1 MFHFPAP
8 TDVQA
13 LCLELIVYHF
23 VKIVLKSTY
32 CCRFGNNARAPR
44 AVLPI
49 SQQRPKPCHVYDHRL
64 KEPAMKDVLSIF
76 NSLRRPRILI
86 RAARIGAADYRRE
99 RDLKRLLRAGKL
111 PKPGKTMP
119 RLLAME
125 QDIEATRQAGH
136 ATYSITKHVEI
147 LAALVAEATFLSR
160 KTTA

>member
-1 MFHFPAP
+1 M
-8 TDVQA
+8 T
-13 LCLELIVYHF
+13 
-23 VKIVLKSTY
+23 
-32 CCRFGNNARAPR
+32 
-44 AVLPI
+44 
-49 SQQRPKPCHVYDHRL
+49 
-64 KEPAMKDVLSIF
+64 DVLSIF
-76 NSLRRPRILI
+76 NTLRRPRILI
-86 RAARIGAADYRRE
+86 RAARIAASEYRRD

-111 PKPGKTMP
+111 PNPGKTMP